1 MAKDSAVDADTPLS
15 VSERTRVALAQAKA
29 RGVVLGSAGARNL
42 QATLEKRTQAAD
54 AFARQHQALF
64 AEFQS
69 QGLTHRQ
76 MAAELNRRG
85 IAAAR
90 GGEWTHGQVQ
100 RMLNR
105 LTP

>member
-1 MAKDSAVDADTPLS
+1 MTKESSTPLS
-15 VSERTRVALAQAKA
+15 VSERTRAALAEAKA

-42 QATLEKRTQAAD
+42 QATLEKRTQTAD
-54 AFARQHQALF
+54 AFAREVQPLF
-64 AEFQS
+64 AEFQA
-69 QGLTHRQ
+69 QGLTHRA

-105 LTP
+105 LADSV

>member
-1 MAKDSAVDADTPLS
+1 MTKDTSATPS
-15 VSERTRVALAQAKA
+15 VSERTRAALAEAKA

-42 QATLEKRTQAAD
+42 QATLEKRTATAD
-54 AFARQHQALF
+54 AFAREMQPLF
-64 AEFQS
+64 AEFQA
-69 QGLTHRQ
+69 QGLTHRAI
-76 MAAELNRRG
+76 AAELNRRG

-105 LTP
+105 LAAQA

>member
-1 MAKDSAVDADTPLS
+1 MAKEAAPLS
-15 VSERTRVALAQAKA
+15 VSERTRAALAEAKA
-29 RGVVLGSAGARNL
+29 RGVVLGSAGAQNL
-42 QATLEKRTQAAD
+42 KATLKRRTEAAD
-54 AFARQHQALF
+54 AFARQQQPLF
-64 AEFQS
+64 AELLA

-100 RMLNR
+100 RMINR

>member
-1 MAKDSAVDADTPLS
+1 MDKDSAAPLS
-15 VSERTRVALAQAKA
+15 VSERTRAALAQAKA
-29 RGVVLGSAGARNL
+29 RGVVLGSAGTRNL
-42 QATLEKRTQAAD
+42 QATLENRTQTAD
-54 AFARQHQALF
+54 AFARQQQPVF
-64 AEFQS
+64 AEFQA

-105 LTP
+105 LASDQG

>member
-1 MAKDSAVDADTPLS
+1 MGADPVVPLS
-15 VSERTRVALAQAKA
+15 VSERTRAALAQAKA

-42 QATLEKRTQAAD
+42 QTTLARRTAAAD
-54 AFARQHQALF
+54 AFASSVRPVF
-64 AEFQS
+64 AEFQA
-69 QGLTHRQ
+69 QGLTHRE

-100 RMLNR
+100 RMINR

>member
-1 MAKDSAVDADTPLS
+1 MAKDSPALS
-15 VSERTRVALAQAKA
+15 VSERTRAALAQAKA

-42 QATLEKRTQAAD
+42 QATLEKRTASAD
-54 AFARQHQALF
+54 EFARLQQPVFAELQAL
-64 AEFQS
+64 
-69 QGLTHRQ
+69 GMTHRE

-105 LTP
+105 LAPGR

>member
-1 MAKDSAVDADTPLS
+1 MAKDPT
-15 VSERTRVALAQAKA
+15 VSERTRAALAQAKA

-42 QATLEKRTQAAD
+42 EATLAKRTQTAD
-54 AFARQHQALF
+54 AFAQLQRPVFAELQAL
-64 AEFQS
+64 
-69 QGLTHRQ
+69 GMTHRE

-90 GGEWTHGQVQ
+90 GGQWTHGQVQ

-105 LTP
+105 LAVPAS

>member
-1 MAKDSAVDADTPLS
+1 MAKETSAPLS
-15 VSERTRVALAQAKA
+15 VSERTRAALAEAKA
-29 RGVVLGSAGARNL
+29 RGVVLGSAGTRNL
-42 QATLEKRTQAAD
+42 QATLEKRTASAD
-54 AFARQHQALF
+54 EFARLQQPVF
-64 AEFQS
+64 AEFQAR
-69 QGLTHRQ
+69 GLTHRE

-105 LTP
+105 LASHT

>member
-1 MAKDSAVDADTPLS
+1 MSQDCSVPLS
-15 VSERTRVALAQAKA
+15 VSERTRAALAEAKA
-29 RGVVLGSAGARNL
+29 RGVVLGRAGTRNL
-42 QATLEKRTQAAD
+42 QATLEKRTASAD
-54 AFARQHQALF
+54 AFARLQQPVF
-64 AEFQS
+64 AEFQAL
-69 QGLTHRQ
+69 GLTHRE

>member
-1 MAKDSAVDADTPLS
+1 MTKNASATPS
-15 VSERTRVALAQAKA
+15 VSERTRAALAEAKA

-42 QATLEKRTQAAD
+42 QATLEKRTATAN
-54 AFARQHQALF
+54 AFAREMQPLF
-64 AEFQS
+64 AEFQA
-69 QGLTHRQ
+69 QGLTHRAI
-76 MAAELNRRG
+76 AAELNRRG

-105 LTP
+105 LGTP

>member
-1 MAKDSAVDADTPLS
+1 MTKDSSAPLS
-15 VSERTRVALAQAKA
+15 VSERTRVALADAKA
-29 RGVVLGSAGARNL
+29 RGVVLGSAGTRNL
-42 QATLEKRTQAAD
+42 QATLAKRTASAD
-54 AFARQHQALF
+54 EFAQQQQPVF
-64 AEFQS
+64 AEFQAR
-69 QGLTHRQ
+69 GLTHRE

-105 LTP
+105 LAAGR

>member
-1 MAKDSAVDADTPLS
+1 MSQDCSAPLS
-15 VSERTRVALAQAKA
+15 VSERTRAALAEAKA
-29 RGVVLGSAGARNL
+29 RGVVLGRAGTRNL
-42 QATLEKRTQAAD
+42 QATLEKRTASAD
-54 AFARQHQALF
+54 AFARLQQPVF
-64 AEFQS
+64 AEFQAL
-69 QGLTHRQ
+69 GLTHRE